1 MSNHDVNNSSGK
13 KMEHAQKSTN
23 ENLESMVV
31 EWSDGVL
38 ILISKILNDN
48 NKNSDRF
55 FEVHTKRKNI

>member
-31 EWSDGVL
+31 EWQDGVL
-38 ILISKILNDN
+38 ILVSKVLNN
-48 NKNSDRF
+48 TKNSDRF
-55 FEVHTKRKNI
+55 FEHFTKRQNKI